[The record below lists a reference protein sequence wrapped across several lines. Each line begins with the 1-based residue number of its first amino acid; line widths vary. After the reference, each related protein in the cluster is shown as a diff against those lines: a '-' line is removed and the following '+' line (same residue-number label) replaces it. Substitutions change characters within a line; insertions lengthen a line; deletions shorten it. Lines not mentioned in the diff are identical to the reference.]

1 MKSSKGCIISKG
13 WVLADKSRKISI
25 SISEKLR
32 SLEEF
37 VLKLVERLST
47 GIRNASGLVKLRV
60 GLEDEVGNAESFL
73 ENGVDHEFVI
83 VGPVSSEVLELGNG
97 FLSVVSKAVS
107 EISSN
112 WGFNLIEELREE
124 DESEFVV
131 KVEVNVGVILLDS
144 LELRNKFLNEE
155 TEGKFTSD

>member
-1 MKSSKGCIISKG
+1 M
-13 WVLADKSRKISI
+13 
-25 SISEKLR
+25 
-32 SLEEF
+32 
-37 VLKLVERLST
+37 
-47 GIRNASGLVKLRV
+47 
-60 GLEDEVGNAESFL
+60 
-73 ENGVDHEFVI
+73 
-83 VGPVSSEVLELGNG
+83 
-97 FLSVVSKAVS
+97 SVVSKAVS

>member
-1 MKSSKGCIISKG
+1 MS
-13 WVLADKSRKISI
+13 
-25 SISEKLR
+25 
-32 SLEEF
+32 
-37 VLKLVERLST
+37 
-47 GIRNASGLVKLRV
+47 
-60 GLEDEVGNAESFL
+60 
-73 ENGVDHEFVI
+73 VI
-83 VGPVSSEVLELGNG
+83 
-97 FLSVVSKAVS
+97 SKAVS

-112 WGFNLIEELREE
+112 WGFYLIEELREE